1 MSSLCVLP
9 FYFGGKMRRFEKISF
24 EQFKK
29 DVCDDKELYD
39 SIELPKRSTKNS
51 AGYDIRSIE
60 HKTIKSGESVV
71 FRTGIKVEMNEDEV
85 FFIFDRSSFGFK
97 YDIMLSNSVG
107 VIDSDYYNNEDNEG
121 HFSVKLINHGDK
133 EFKINIGDRIAQG
146 IFMKYL
152 TVDDEEKIDKKR
164 KGGIG
169 STNKE

>member
-1 MSSLCVLP
+1 
-9 FYFGGKMRRFEKISF
+9 MRKFERISF
-24 EQFKK
+24 KQFKK
-29 DVCDDKELYD
+29 DVCDDKELYEK
-39 SIELPKRSTKNS
+39 IELPKRSTNHS
-51 AGYDIRSIE
+51 AGYDIKSIVNE
-60 HKTIKSGESVV
+60 TIKPGESKIIK
-71 FRTGIKVEMNEDEV
+71 TGLKVAMNPDEV
-85 FFIFDRSSFGFK
+85 FYIIDRSSLGFK
-97 YDIMLSNSVG
+97 YDITLSNSVG